1 MGFGKIGGFGNMTRL
16 LAQSLTKE
24 GHNVVVLVPKKEN
37 QKSSEEIDGYQVIGL
52 SKIKLFSLK
61 IYKQIN
67 ADLYHS
73 QNPTIFTYL
82 SQLAQPNKLHVV
94 TIRDPRNFKDM
105 VAELRYVTFRRK
117 FQKAISL
124 FFETGFLVKRA
135 VLKADAVGTPGFS
148 LISKSEKLFK
158 RDDII
163 MLPNIVS
170 MPKKVYSKATNPTVC
185 FVGRLDQIKNPERM
199 IKLAKSF
206 PQTNFLVVGTAQD
219 NFRQKKLEKEMLKY
233 PNIKYFG
240 YIDKFSSD
248 DLNEIY
254 SKSHILVNTSI
265 KEALPATFIEALS
278 FGCSILSSTNA
289 DKFAELFGYYCEKD
303 AFEKGL
309 MTLFKNNLWHKK
321 GLAGFEY
328 VKQHYDY
335 PISIKKH
342 LLLYQQLTNKK
353 NQS

>member
-24 GHNVVVLVPKKEN
+24 GHTVVVLVPKKEN

-82 SQLAQPNKLHVV
+82 SQLAQPDKLHVV

-170 MPKKVYSKATNPTVC
+170 MPKKVYSKTTNPTVC

-233 PNIKYFG
+233 PNIKYFAVRSSASSEDSDKESKAGQG
-240 YIDKFSSD
+240 Y
-248 DLNEIY
+248 
-254 SKSHILVNTSI
+254 
-265 KEALPATFIEALS
+265 
-278 FGCSILSSTNA
+278 
-289 DKFAELFGYYCEKD
+289 
-303 AFEKGL
+303 
-309 MTLFKNNLWHKK
+309 
-321 GLAGFEY
+321 
-328 VKQHYDY
+328 
-335 PISIKKH
+335 
-342 LLLYQQLTNKK
+342 
-353 NQS
+353 